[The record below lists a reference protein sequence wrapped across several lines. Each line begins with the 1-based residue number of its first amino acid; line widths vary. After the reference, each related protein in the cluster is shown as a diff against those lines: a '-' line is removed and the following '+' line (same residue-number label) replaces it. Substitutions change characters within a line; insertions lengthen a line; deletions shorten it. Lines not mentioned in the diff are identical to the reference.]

1 MIFLFCFVILAVAIP
16 LSAEVFVRGRDNV
29 LARSG
34 EEAGELVHR
43 VARVIGRRVSD
54 RINVPLERMFR
65 RFATALF
72 PAFAVVLLA
81 MGFGLIFGLLRIVRT
96 VLGLF

>member
-16 LSAEVFVRGRDNV
+16 LSAEVFVRGRDNL

-43 VARVIGRRVSD
+43 VASVIGRHVSD
-54 RINVPLERMFR
+54 RIEAPLERMSR

-72 PAFAVVLLA
+72 PAFAVALLA
-81 MGFGLIFGLLRIVRT
+81 IGFGLIFGLLRVLRT